1 MNFKDVKSITLPEGE
16 VKSLSING
24 VEVFKK
30 QEDFNI
36 EDYEINEDLAIK
48 NAQFRTTRV
57 TIGKSCSLSIISVNR
72 NIVNDFIIIDN
83 LTQQPVTISKYVI
96 NHDSTNVSGDVV
108 TVIWVAE
115 LPKGTRYFTAY
126 LLDDNGKR
134 SPEGVTVSINYR

>member
-57 TIGKSCSLSIISVNR
+57 TIGKSCSLSINSVNR
-72 NIVNDFIIIDN
+72 NIVSDFIIIDN
-83 LTQQPVTISKYVI
+83 LTKQLVTIKNYSI
-96 NHDSTNVSGDVV
+96 NHEHPTAVGDVIIAV
-108 TVIWVAE
+108 WVAQS
-115 LPKGTRYFTAY
+115 PSGMRYFTAY